1 MKWKDILKNDER
13 NDLDVQL
20 DRAIEEWGMELD
32 ISDFEYFADGNGPN
46 LSGIEIEVTFEDSY
60 EGDED
65 LSQEE
70 KLEQDAGH
78 YRIDFRTEKGDEFA
92 MADYTYDNGYEV
104 HELDTG
110 MLETSEIKAAIR
122 ALGGNV
128 LGEEFKG
135 LGDYI

>member
-1 MKWKDILKNDER
+1 
-13 NDLDVQL
+13 
-20 DRAIEEWGMELD
+20 MELD
-32 ISDFEYFADGNGPN
+32 ISDFEYFADGNGPY

-104 HELDTG
+104 HELDTE

>member
-1 MKWKDILKNDER
+1 MSWRNILKNDER
-13 NDLDVQL
+13 SDLETQL

-32 ISDFEYFADGNGPN
+32 ISDFEYFADGNGPH

-92 MADYTYDNGYEV
+92 MADFTWNEGFDL

-110 MLETSEIKAAIR
+110 MLETSEIKAAIK
-122 ALGGNV
+122 ALGGK
-128 LGEEFKG
+128 LW
-135 LGDYI
+135 